1 MNILVCVKQ
10 IPETESFVK
19 IDDSGRWVQV
29 DPSTAFRMNP
39 FDEFA
44 VEEALL
50 IKETLSG
57 TQIDALTVGP
67 TRSAWVVRRA
77 MGMGVDYGIH
87 ILVED
92 EGYLSPFVV
101 AGWIAAYAQR
111 RDYDLILTGAMAE
124 DDQEGQVGPILAESL
139 SLPCATS
146 TIFEKLSPDQETV
159 YVEREM
165 EGGYRDI
172 LELQLP
178 AVLTIQTGINR
189 PRYPSLSNLLRAKKQ
204 RLQTIKT
211 EALEQP
217 EPRQSLLRLLTPQK
231 SRSAHVLEGTREEK
245 AAHLLQILRD
255 KSIME

>member
-1 MNILVCVKQ
+1 MKILVCVKQ
-10 IPETESFVK
+10 VPETESFVE
-19 IDDSGRWVQV
+19 IDDLGLWIQLDR
-29 DPSTAFRMNP
+29 STPFRMNP

-67 TRSAWVVRRA
+67 IRSAWVVRRA

-87 ILVED
+87 ILVD
-92 EGYLSPFVV
+92 HEGYLSPFVV
-101 AGWIAAYAQR
+101 AGWIAAYAQNR
-111 RDYDLILTGAMAE
+111 GYDLILTGAMAE
-124 DDQEGQVGPILAESL
+124 DDQEGQVGPILAEFL

-146 TIFEKLSPDQETV
+146 TIFEKLSPDQKTL
-159 YVEREM
+159 YVEREI

-172 LELQLP
+172 LELQMP
-178 AVLTIQTGINR
+178 AVLTIQTGINK

-204 RLQTIKT
+204 KLETIKT
-211 EALEQP
+211 NALEHP
-217 EPRQSLLRLLTPQK
+217 EPRQSLLRLLLPQK
-231 SRSAHVLEGTREEK
+231 TRSALVLEGTEEEK
-245 AAHLLQILRD
+245 AVHLLQILRD